1 MTTEEFIALHRND
14 NVRQL
19 ALTAARYKEVDMKFA
34 LEQISGWQQAQRKL
48 PSWAAADGLVF
59 PPHINMEQCSSE
71 ATARYK
77 AALAQRIARQD
88 TAAGTGAAATP
99 GGITTMADLTG
110 GFGVDFTFMAKGFD
124 KATYIECN
132 PVLCDI
138 ARNNFARLGL
148 PDAAI
153 ICADSTAALAT
164 LPCQTLLYADP
175 ARRDSH
181 GGKMV
186 LMADCTPDITSLL
199 PLLFKKARLVMVKLS
214 PMLDWH
220 KAIADLD
227 GSVAEVH
234 IVALQGE
241 CKELLLVLDASLH
254 GNLSHPVRIVC
265 ADMVRDNGGTAC
277 GQVMPGL
284 RTLTFEY
291 ELHTGSPDE
300 SAPSVAP
307 AAMLRDTTQP
317 LFLHEPNA
325 AVMKAGC
332 FGRMAERFGVMAVS
346 RNSHLFL
353 ARSMAADFP
362 GRTFVVEAVGTMNR
376 KELRTMLAGTEK
388 ANIAVRNFPLSADAL
403 RKRLKLGDGGDTYI
417 FATTSA
423 AGDHLLF
430 KCRKGK
436 EGD

>member
-19 ALTAARYKEVDMKFA
+19 ALTAARYGEVDMKFA

-48 PSWAAADGLVF
+48 PSWADADGLVF

-77 AALAQRIARQD
+77 ATLAQRLASRDTIAGGA
-88 TAAGTGAAATP
+88 TA
-99 GGITTMADLTG
+99 MADLTG

-124 KATYIECN
+124 RATYIERN

-148 PDAAI
+148 PDAVI
-153 ICADSTAALAT
+153 ICADSTDALAT

-181 GGKMV
+181 GGKTV

-199 PLLFKKARLVMVKLS
+199 PLMFGKARLVMVKLS

-241 CKELLLVLDASLH
+241 CKELLLVLDASLQ
-254 GNLSHPVRIVC
+254 GNRSHPVRIVC

-277 GQVMPGL
+277 GQIMPGL
-284 RTLTFEY
+284 RTLTFGY

-300 SAPSVAP
+300 PAPSVAP
-307 AAMLRDTTQP
+307 DAMLRDTTQP

-332 FGRMAERFGVMAVS
+332 FGRMAERFGVMAVGC
-346 RNSHLFL
+346 NSHLFL
-353 ARSMAADFP
+353 ARSRAADFP

>member
-14 NVRQL
+14 NVCQL
-19 ALTAARYKEVDMKFA
+19 ALTAARYGEVDMKFA

-77 AALAQRIARQD
+77 VTLAQRLVRRDTIAD
-88 TAAGTGAAATP
+88 GATA
-99 GGITTMADLTG
+99 MADLTG

-124 KATYIECN
+124 CATYIERN

-153 ICADSTAALAT
+153 ICADSTDALAT

-181 GGKMV
+181 GGKTV

-199 PLLFKKARLVMVKLS
+199 PLMFGKARLVMVKLS

-265 ADMVRDNGGTAC
+265 ADMVRDSGGTAC
-277 GQVMPGL
+277 GQIMPGL
-284 RTLTFEY
+284 RTLTFGY

-300 SAPSVAP
+300 PAPSVAP
-307 AAMLRDTTQP
+307 NAMLRDTTQP

-332 FGRMAERFGVMAVS
+332 FGRMTERFGVMAVG

-353 ARSMAADFP
+353 ARSRAADFP

-403 RKRLKLGDGGDTYI
+403 RKRLKLGDGGETYI

>member
-19 ALTAARYKEVDMKFA
+19 ALTAARYGEVDMKFA

-77 AALAQRIARQD
+77 ATLAQRLARRDTIAD
-88 TAAGTGAAATP
+88 GATA
-99 GGITTMADLTG
+99 MADLTG

-124 KATYIECN
+124 CATYIERN

-153 ICADSTAALAT
+153 ICADSTDALAT

-181 GGKMV
+181 GGKTV

-199 PLLFKKARLVMVKLS
+199 PLMFGKARLVMVKLS

-265 ADMVRDNGGTAC
+265 ADMVRDNGGTVC
-277 GQVMPGL
+277 GQIMPGL
-284 RTLTFEY
+284 RTLTFGY
-291 ELHTGSPDE
+291 ELHMGSPDE
-300 SAPSVAP
+300 PAPSVATD
-307 AAMLRDTTQP
+307 AMLRDTTQP

-332 FGRMAERFGVMAVS
+332 FGRMTERFGVMAVG

-353 ARSMAADFP
+353 ARSRAADFP

-403 RKRLKLGDGGDTYI
+403 RKRLKLGDGGETYI

>member
-1 MTTEEFIALHRND
+1 
-14 NVRQL
+14 
-19 ALTAARYKEVDMKFA
+19 
-34 LEQISGWQQAQRKL
+34 
-48 PSWAAADGLVF
+48 
-59 PPHINMEQCSSE
+59 
-71 ATARYK
+71 
-77 AALAQRIARQD
+77 
-88 TAAGTGAAATP
+88 
-99 GGITTMADLTG
+99 MADLTG

-124 KATYIECN
+124 KATYIERN

-153 ICADSTAALAT
+153 ICADSTAALGT

-181 GGKMV
+181 GGKTV
-186 LMADCTPDITSLL
+186 LMADCTPDIVSLL
-199 PLLFKKARLVMVKLS
+199 PLMFKKARLVMVKLS

-284 RTLTFEY
+284 RTLTFGY

-300 SAPSVAP
+300 PAPSVATD
-307 AAMLRDTTQP
+307 AMLRDTTQP

-353 ARSMAADFP
+353 ARSRAADFP

>member
-19 ALTAARYKEVDMKFA
+19 ALTAARYGEVDMKFA

-48 PSWAAADGLVF
+48 PSWTAADGLVF

-77 AALAQRIARQD
+77 AALAQRLARRD
-88 TAAGTGAAATP
+88 TVAGGATA
-99 GGITTMADLTG
+99 MADLTG

-124 KATYIECN
+124 SATYIERN

-153 ICADSTAALAT
+153 ICADSTDALAT

-181 GGKMV
+181 GGKTV

-199 PLLFKKARLVMVKLS
+199 PLMFGKARLVMVKLS

-254 GNLSHPVRIVC
+254 GNCSHPVRIVC
-265 ADMVRDNGGTAC
+265 ADMVRDNGGTVC
-277 GQVMPGL
+277 GQIMPGL
-284 RTLTFEY
+284 RTLTFGY

-300 SAPSVAP
+300 PAPSVAP
-307 AAMLRDTTQP
+307 DAMLRDTTQP

-332 FGRMAERFGVMAVS
+332 FGRMAERFGVMAVG

-353 ARSMAADFP
+353 ARSRAADFP

-388 ANIAVRNFPLSADAL
+388 ANIAVRNFPLSVAEL
-403 RKRLKLGDGGDTYI
+403 RKRLKLNDGGDTYI
-417 FATTSA
+417 FATTTSD
-423 AGDHLLF
+423 GDHILMLTH
-430 KCRKGK
+430 KTKK
-436 EGD
+436 

>member
-1 MTTEEFIALHRND
+1 M
-14 NVRQL
+14 
-19 ALTAARYKEVDMKFA
+19 
-34 LEQISGWQQAQRKL
+34 
-48 PSWAAADGLVF
+48 
-59 PPHINMEQCSSE
+59 
-71 ATARYK
+71 
-77 AALAQRIARQD
+77 
-88 TAAGTGAAATP
+88 
-99 GGITTMADLTG
+99 
-110 GFGVDFTFMAKGFD
+110 
-124 KATYIECN
+124 
-132 PVLCDI
+132 
-138 ARNNFARLGL
+138 
-148 PDAAI
+148 
-153 ICADSTAALAT
+153 
-164 LPCQTLLYADP
+164 
-175 ARRDSH
+175 
-181 GGKMV
+181 
-186 LMADCTPDITSLL
+186 
-199 PLLFKKARLVMVKLS
+199 
-214 PMLDWH
+214 
-220 KAIADLD
+220 
-227 GSVAEVH
+227 AEVH

-277 GQVMPGL
+277 GQVMPRL

-291 ELHTGSPDE
+291 ELRTGSPDE

-353 ARSMAADFP
+353 ARSKAADFP

-376 KELRTMLAGTEK
+376 KELRTMLAGMEK

-417 FATTSA
+417 FATTST